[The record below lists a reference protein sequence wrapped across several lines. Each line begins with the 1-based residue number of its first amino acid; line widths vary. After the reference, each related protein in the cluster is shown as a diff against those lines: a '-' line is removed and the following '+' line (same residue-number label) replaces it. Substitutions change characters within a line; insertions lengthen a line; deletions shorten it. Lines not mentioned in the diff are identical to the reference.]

1 MADGEVVLRFTV
13 APRSLRDTANLLRF
27 FQRVGNPDAGERRRI
42 SDAIRSALAGSFA
55 NQGSARGAWAPL
67 RPRTVAERIRLGYP
81 GRRPILVRSGQ
92 LRASWT
98 QRGHSDHVETYE
110 RTRSGFTIGVGSKDI
125 RAGTHERGNPALNIP
140 ARPVRY
146 LTGDAEQRLR
156 NTITGVIRGMEP

>member
-1 MADGEVVLRFTV
+1 MADGEVVLKFTV
-13 APRSLRDTANLLRF
+13 APQTIRNTNDLLRF
-27 FQRVGNPDAGERRRI
+27 FQRVGNPDANERRTI
-42 SDAIRSALAGSFA
+42 ADAIRRALAGSFA
-55 NQGSARGAWAPL
+55 NQGSARGAWSPL

-81 GRRPILVRSGQ
+81 GQRPILIRSGQ

-110 RTRSGFTIGVGSKDI
+110 RTRGGWRIGVGSKDI

-146 LTGDAEQRLR
+146 LTGDAERRLQA
-156 NTITGVIRGMEP
+156 TITGVIRGMEP